1 MIIIKAIVAVMLIGL
16 VGVVSVLLWDGI
28 NNSD

>member
-1 MIIIKAIVAVMLIGL
+1 MIYLKVTVAVMLIGL

>member
-1 MIIIKAIVAVMLIGL
+1 MIIIKAIVAVMPIGL

-28 NNSD
+28 NNCD